1 MKITFVATIQGKQ
14 KYQSEYNEI
23 VAALTALGAT
33 IFHEHV
39 TKYSQEDLD
48 KMSDD
53 DRVEFHDKIFH
64 KIKDCDVVV
73 AEGSSSSMGVGFLI
87 SSALDLQKPTIFLYK
102 GKKPTNILSF
112 LEENEKLIVLEYKNV
127 SELRDL
133 LRNALDYAS
142 DKQDVRF
149 NFFISPKIQQYLDWV
164 AKYKRT
170 PRAVYLRELL
180 ERDMRENKDWK
191 KQK

>member
-1 MKITFVATIQGKQ
+1 MKITFVATIKGKQ
-14 KYQSEYNEI
+14 QYQSEYNAI
-23 VAALTALGAT
+23 VSILTSLGAT
-33 IFHEHV
+33 VFHEHV
-39 TKYSQEDLD
+39 TRYSQDDLD

-87 SSALDLQKPTIFLYK
+87 SSALELQKPTIFLFK
-102 GKKPTNILSF
+102 GKKPTNILGF
-112 LEENEKLIVLEYKNV
+112 LEENEKLIVLEYRDV
-127 SELRDL
+127 GELKEL

-149 NFFISPKIQQYLDWV
+149 NFFISPEIQRYLDWV
-164 AKYKRT
+164 AKYKRS

-180 ERDMRENKDWK
+180 ERDMRENKEWK
-191 KQK
+191 KKQ